1 MLIFWLFLSF
11 LMKILARKRLENLEF
26 FKFEFEP
33 YRASEKVL
41 RAEPSR
47 AFLKKFER
55 ARAEPR
61 LVNITRFLSFS
72 RKLILMGNFN
82 FWTLW
87 FHGFFEKYEI
97 RVARM
102 VYVWMNL
109 FQVRPQRQDYSFYRD
124 LEAVARQV
132 RHVGAAVAPI
142 VRGAYDRV
150 LEALVEHF
158 PLRRQAD
165 VDQDRKLTSLF
176 IPNTT
181 LLSQSR
187 TRTWMSTL

>member
-1 MLIFWLFLSF
+1 
-11 LMKILARKRLENLEF
+11 
-26 FKFEFEP
+26 
-33 YRASEKVL
+33 
-41 RAEPSR
+41 
-47 AFLKKFER
+47 
-55 ARAEPR
+55 
-61 LVNITRFLSFS
+61 
-72 RKLILMGNFN
+72 
-82 FWTLW
+82 
-87 FHGFFEKYEI
+87 
-97 RVARM
+97 
-102 VYVWMNL
+102 MNL

-176 IPNTT
+176 IPNTI
-181 LLSQSR
+181 LLSQSQ
-187 TRTWMSTL
+187 TRTCLSTACNA